1 MRGHVTFPIAN
12 EKKRAQDKKETS
24 FSRFKIP
31 NTALK
36 PPLHAH
42 RQQLQNPTPPLAANS
57 PNSNPIPS
65 RPAAAAAM
73 VRCSNG
79 LLGLL
84 NACVLVLAAVTLGG
98 GVWLS
103 HRASTTDCE
112 RFLERPIIVLG
123 VLLLVLSL
131 AGLAGSLCRASCLL
145 WLYLLALFL
154 LIVLLFAF
162 TVFAFVV
169 TNRGAGWVVSGRGYK
184 EYRLGGYSTWLQRRV
199 ENEENWAKIRSCLQD
214 SKVCEKL
221 GARKEPLSQF
231 VNTSLSPIQVL
242 WILNSPTT
250 NLPLPSPLLC
260 SLSATEKKV
269 LSYEGL
275 LTEVC

>member
-1 MRGHVTFPIAN
+1 
-12 EKKRAQDKKETS
+12 
-24 FSRFKIP
+24 
-31 NTALK
+31 
-36 PPLHAH
+36 
-42 RQQLQNPTPPLAANS
+42 
-57 PNSNPIPS
+57 
-65 RPAAAAAM
+65 M

-103 HRASTTDCE
+103 HRASTDCE
-112 RFLERPIIVLG
+112 RFLERPVIVLG

-145 WLYLLALFL
+145 WLYLLALFLLIVL

-199 ENEENWAKIRSCLQD
+199 ENAENWAKIRSCLQD

-221 GARKEPLSQF
+221 GARKESLSQF
-231 VNTSLSPIQVL
+231 VNTNLSPIQVL
-242 WILNSPTT
+242 
-250 NLPLPSPLLC
+250 
-260 SLSATEKKV
+260 
-269 LSYEGL
+269 
-275 LTEVC
+275 